1 MPHRLSTLAWF
12 SKQVSSTIISPQ
24 CFHLFQR
31 FHTQKVF
38 VFVCSLR
45 RLHQVPLYCERLNP
59 GLSQSGYI
67 ADVSGESR
75 IVLGSQL
82 AKHHHRHFGQD
93 QSGSTDGAERRSS

>member
-38 VFVCSLR
+38 
-45 RLHQVPLYCERLNP
+45 ERLNP